1 MGRLKRPASILT
13 EARIPET
20 FIMDIVTQALLG
32 ANMAQTVAQKQH
44 MRSAAVIGLFAGVLA
59 DIDVLIQSSSDPLLM
74 LEYHR
79 HFTHSVFFIP
89 FGALVAALLA
99 WPFARQR
106 LRFGQIYLFALMG
119 YMLSGFIDACTSYGT
134 HLFWPLYPHAL
145 SFNIIAIID
154 PLFTLILLLTL
165 LFALNNRRQLVV
177 RTGLSLAALYL
188 LFGWIQL
195 QRATEVSSEL
205 AEQRQHP
212 VQRMLLK
219 PTLGNLLLWRS
230 VYQSEGRLYVDAVR
244 VGLFADNRIYPGASV
259 ALFDQQA
266 RYPSLP
272 EGSVLYNDIRRFMAF
287 SDHYVALLPGASSQ
301 QPEMLADV
309 RYSMLPNSLQPL
321 WGLQMDVQSP
331 QQHADFRISRDT
343 SKQTRQRFLSM
354 LQGRDVVTP

>member
-1 MGRLKRPASILT
+1 
-13 EARIPET
+13 
-20 FIMDIVTQALLG
+20 MDIITQSVLG
-32 ANMAQTVAQKQH
+32 ATMAQTVAEKQH
-44 MRSAAVIGLFAGVLA
+44 MRRAAVIGLFAGILA

-89 FGALVAALLA
+89 FGALVVALLA
-99 WPFARQR
+99 WPFTRR
-106 LRFGQIYLFALMG
+106 HLRFGQIYLFALMG

-134 HLFWPLYPHAL
+134 HLFWPLYPDAL

-165 LFALNNRRQLVV
+165 IFGMKNRSQRIL
-177 RTGLSLAALYL
+177 RTGLSLAAVYL
-188 LFGWIQL
+188 LLGWTQL
-195 QRATEVSSEL
+195 YRATEVSRDL
-205 AEQRQHP
+205 AAQRGHS

-244 VGLFADNRIYPGASV
+244 VGVFAENRIYPGSSV
-259 ALFDQQA
+259 ALFDS
-266 RYPSLP
+266 RKNHPSLA
-272 EGSVLYNDIRRFMAF
+272 ESSVLYNDVQRFMRF
-287 SDHYVALLPGASSQ
+287 SDHYVALVPGASPE
-301 QPEMLADV
+301 QPEILADL

-321 WGLQMDVQSP
+321 WGLQIEVHNP

-354 LQGRDVVTP
+354 LQGRDVEAP